1 MRILIH
7 NLSTL
12 LILLTLVSC
21 SNDDDF
27 IGSGNIISE
36 NREVASFTK
45 IDNSTSI
52 NMIISKGP
60 IQEVEVSADD
70 NIINSVKTAVENGLF
85 KLDLSKG
92 NYIDVTI
99 TVSITVP
106 NIEDLE
112 NTGSGNMTISG
123 FDDLLLLRV
132 DNEGSGNITLSGSG
146 TSLDLKNSGS
156 GSYKGFGFVS
166 ENCSVA
172 NSGSG
177 DCEINCTSTL
187 DGTNSG
193 SGNILYTG
201 MPNVNISN
209 TGSGEV
215 VDSN

>member
-12 LILLTLVSC
+12 LLLLTLVSC

-52 NMIISKGP
+52 NMIISEGP
-60 IQEVEVSADD
+60 VQEVEVSADD
-70 NIINSVKTAVENGLF
+70 NII
-85 KLDLSKG
+85 
-92 NYIDVTI
+92 
-99 TVSITVP
+99 
-106 NIEDLE
+106 
-112 NTGSGNMTISG
+112 G
-123 FDDLLLLRV
+123 FEDLLLLGV

-156 GSYKGFGFVS
+156 GSYKGFGFVA